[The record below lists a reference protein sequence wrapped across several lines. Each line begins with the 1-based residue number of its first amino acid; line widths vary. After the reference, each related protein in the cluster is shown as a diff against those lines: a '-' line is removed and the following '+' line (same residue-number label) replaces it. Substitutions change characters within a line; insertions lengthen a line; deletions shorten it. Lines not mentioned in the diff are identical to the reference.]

1 MKAEDGRMKAEN
13 REARRFCFSNPN
25 FSPISPISAPFSD
38 ATCGGITPLPI
49 PTKSC
54 NNGRFDIVPQ
64 MPPVGTRQ
72 EVHLEEKVEENFVA
86 VRIRLKKMGRT
97 HRPFYRVCA
106 FDHHAPRDGR
116 ALEELGTYDTSLHNT
131 DARAVLN
138 AERIDYWLSVGAQP
152 TEKVAILIK
161 KYGKD
166 GTHLDQQKVALEEL
180 ATPKAIPAP
189 GAPASL
195 PKKPE
200 EPKSEDAGSSE
211 AGSPEKPTEGKAPTP
226 ETGEVAS
233 AAGEAPKDAASEE
246 KSEGKPEKKSEEK
259 SEEKPTKEEA
269 PKAEAPKEEAP
280 AVEAQKPKAQKS
292 KD

>member
-1 MKAEDGRMKAEN
+1 
-13 REARRFCFSNPN
+13 
-25 FSPISPISAPFSD
+25 
-38 ATCGGITPLPI
+38 
-49 PTKSC
+49 
-54 NNGRFDIVPQ
+54 
-64 MPPVGTRQ
+64 
-72 EVHLEEKVEENFVA
+72 VA
-86 VRIRLKKMGRT
+86 VRIRLKKMGRA

-116 ALEELGTYDTSLHNT
+116 ALEELGTYDTSVPNT

-180 ATPKAIPAP
+180 AIPKSIPDP

-200 EPKSEDAGSSE
+200 EDPKPE
-211 AGSPEKPTEGKAPTP
+211 AETAEAPP
-226 ETGEVAS
+226 AETGEVAS
-233 AAGEAPKDAASEE
+233 AVGEAPAEETPAEAPTEEAAAAEAAATEE
-246 KSEGKPEKKSEEK
+246 APAG
-259 SEEKPTKEEA
+259 EEA
-269 PKAEAPKEEAP
+269 PKTEA
-280 AVEAQKPKAQKS
+280 
-292 KD
+292 